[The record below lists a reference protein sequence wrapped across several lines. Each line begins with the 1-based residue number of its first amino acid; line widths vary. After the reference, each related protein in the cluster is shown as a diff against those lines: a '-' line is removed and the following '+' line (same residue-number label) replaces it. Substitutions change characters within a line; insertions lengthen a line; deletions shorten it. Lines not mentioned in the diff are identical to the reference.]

1 MGLTAAVVGASVQ
14 SAFLAQNPVFS
25 RSPAITKTSS
35 IPEERPTSEK
45 AAGFEKIAKSGKLS
59 IATAGPLLASFDR
72 DASLGPYRDV
82 AVFTEPR
89 GPIPSNKRA
98 IERHDASFGIASYY
112 GHSRQLTAAHRS
124 LPFGTRVRVTNL
136 STGQDVT
143 VRINDRGPFIRG
155 RIVDVSYSAA
165 EKLGLVGRGVAKVK
179 LEVVD

>member
-1 MGLTAAVVGASVQ
+1 MGLAAALVGAWVQ
-14 SAFLAQNPVFS
+14 SAFLAEHPGLSQVSAVSEEPIF
-25 RSPAITKTSS
+25 
-35 IPEERPTSEK
+35 EERITFGKADALEK
-45 AAGFEKIAKSGKLS
+45 FTISGKVAS
-59 IATAGPLLASFDR
+59 IARGQPLPSFDR
-72 DASLGPYRDV
+72 NASLGPYRDV
-82 AVFTEPR
+82 AVFTERR
-89 GPIPSNKRA
+89 GSIPGNRRA
-98 IERHDASFGIASYY
+98 IERAKASYGLASFY
-112 GHSRQLTAAHRS
+112 GHSRQLTAAHRT